1 MKRSKKNEQNLPEL
15 ANRKS
20 DPLSAKI
27 IRNVISSGVRSFLV
41 APVPFLLTPIILY
54 KIGTAGYGTWAVFL
68 AFSSLTSLADFGMV
82 GTLSKH
88 VAEFHARKD
97 LLGLN
102 TLLSTGLVIFVLLA
116 VGFGFIL
123 WFGSSLLP
131 AILFRGS
138 PLRPAELGFLLRCY
152 IIVIGANILS
162 LLFAS
167 VTSGLQRLDLANW
180 IGAANIYCAAL
191 VSLVLLFR
199 GWGIRGLICGQV
211 SGSLLALVLYISVIR
226 SLLPDVALKVSHVE
240 LEEAKRMFGFSLRLY
255 VTQAAGAIH
264 NQLEKLLL
272 ALFTGVSAA
281 GWYDIAS
288 DVALKIRGLI
298 GLVLGPVLPAASEL
312 DALQDERRI
321 EELYFRA
328 QKYLAFVG
336 VPIVC
341 YVTATS
347 TRFVELWIGPNLSFL
362 GLPLSGLTWINFYN
376 LVTGPG
382 FFIFAGRGNLK
393 PGLQS
398 ALVGI
403 ALNIILSLGLIYQ
416 FGFAGAIFG
425 TAISLVFASSYFLY
439 LFHRDTKYSISK
451 LILDAYLKPVGISV
465 PLAAALFL
473 LVRRKSPAWYGLA
486 ILGIAFGVMYLTAML
501 FCRFFDRYDW
511 SKLESLVPAMRH
523 ARRIIPVA

>member
-1 MKRSKKNEQNLPEL
+1 LSALIRQKND
-15 ANRKS
+15 S
-20 DPLSAKI
+20 LSAKI

-41 APVPFLLTPIILY
+41 APVPFILTPVILH
-54 KIGTAGYGTWAVFL
+54 KIGAAGYGTWAVFL

-97 LLGLN
+97 LEGLN

-116 VGFGFIL
+116 VGFGFLL

-131 AILFRGS
+131 TILFRGS
-138 PLRPAELGFLLRCY
+138 PLQPAELGFLLRCY
-152 IIVIGANILS
+152 VLVIGANILS

-167 VTSGLQRLDLANW
+167 VTSGLQRLDLTNW

-191 VSLVLLFR
+191 VSLILLFR
-199 GWGIRGLICGQV
+199 GWGLRGLICGQV
-211 SGSLLALVLYISVIR
+211 SGSLLALVLYIGVIR
-226 SLLPDVALKVSHVE
+226 RLLPQVTFKSSHVDR
-240 LEEAKRMFGFSLRLY
+240 EEAKRMFSFSLRLY

-272 ALFTGVSAA
+272 ALFTGVAAA

-312 DALQDERRI
+312 DALQDEKRI

-336 VPIVC
+336 VPVVC
-341 YVTATS
+341 FVTAIS
-347 TRFVELWIGPNLSFL
+347 TRFVELWIGPSLAFL
-362 GLPLSGLTWINFYN
+362 GLPLAALIWINFYN

-382 FFIFAGRGNLK
+382 FFIFAGRGNLR

-403 ALNIILSLGLIYQ
+403 ALNIVLSLGLIYR

-425 TAISLVFASSYFLY
+425 TAISLVSASTYFLH
-439 LFHRDTKYSISK
+439 LFHRDTKYSIAK
-451 LILDAYLKPVGISV
+451 LILEAYSKPLGISL
-465 PLAAALFL
+465 PLAAALLL
-473 LVRRKSPAWYGLA
+473 LVRQKPPSWSGLV
-486 ILGIAFGVMYLTAML
+486 IMGIAFGVLYVTALL
-501 FCRFFDRYDW
+501 FSRFFDRYDW
-511 SKLESLVPAMRH
+511 SKLETLVPAMRH

>member
-1 MKRSKKNEQNLPEL
+1 MAEPVHT
-15 ANRKS
+15 KS
-20 DPLSAKI
+20 DSLSAKI

-41 APVPFLLTPIILY
+41 APIPFLLTPVILH

-97 LLGLN
+97 LAGLN

-116 VGFGFIL
+116 LGFGIML
-123 WFGSSLLP
+123 WLGSSLLP
-131 AILFRGS
+131 TVLFRGS
-138 PLRPAELGFLLRCY
+138 PLQPAELGFLLRCY
-152 IIVIGANILS
+152 IVVVGANILN

-199 GWGIRGLICGQV
+199 GWGLRGLIYGQV
-211 SGSLLALVLYISVIR
+211 CGSLLALVLYVGVIR
-226 SLLPDVALKVSHVE
+226 RLLPHVTFRVSHVE
-240 LEEAKRMFGFSLRLY
+240 IAEAKRMFSFSLRLY

-312 DALQDERRI
+312 DALRDERRI

-328 QKYLAFVG
+328 HKYLAFVG
-336 VPIVC
+336 VPVVC
-341 YVTATS
+341 YVTGIS
-347 TRFVELWIGPNLSFL
+347 TRFVELWIGPNLAFL
-362 GLPLSGLTWINFYN
+362 GLPLAALIWINFYN

-382 FFIFAGRGNLK
+382 FFIFAGRGNLR

-403 ALNIILSLGLIYQ
+403 AMNIVLSLGLIYR
-416 FGFAGAIFG
+416 FGFAGAVFG
-425 TAISLVFASSYFLY
+425 TAISLVSASSYFLY
-439 LFHRDTKYSISK
+439 LFHRDTKYSIVK
-451 LILDAYLKPVGISV
+451 LILAAYLKPAGISV
-465 PLAAALFL
+465 PLAAALVF
-473 LVRRKSPAWYGLA
+473 LVREKPPSWSGLV
-486 ILGIAFGVMYLTAML
+486 ILGISFGVLYVTALL
-501 FCRFFDRYDW
+501 FSRFFDRYDW

>member
-1 MKRSKKNEQNLPEL
+1 
-15 ANRKS
+15 
-20 DPLSAKI
+20 
-27 IRNVISSGVRSFLV
+27 
-41 APVPFLLTPIILY
+41 
-54 KIGTAGYGTWAVFL
+54 
-68 AFSSLTSLADFGMV
+68 
-82 GTLSKH
+82 
-88 VAEFHARKD
+88 
-97 LLGLN
+97 
-102 TLLSTGLVIFVLLA
+102 
-116 VGFGFIL
+116 
-123 WFGSSLLP
+123 
-131 AILFRGS
+131 
-138 PLRPAELGFLLRCY
+138 
-152 IIVIGANILS
+152 
-162 LLFAS
+162 
-167 VTSGLQRLDLANW
+167 
-180 IGAANIYCAAL
+180 
-191 VSLVLLFR
+191 
-199 GWGIRGLICGQV
+199 
-211 SGSLLALVLYISVIR
+211 
-226 SLLPDVALKVSHVE
+226 
-240 LEEAKRMFGFSLRLY
+240 
-255 VTQAAGAIH
+255 
-264 NQLEKLLL
+264 
-272 ALFTGVSAA
+272 
-281 GWYDIAS
+281 
-288 DVALKIRGLI
+288 
-298 GLVLGPVLPAASEL
+298 
-312 DALQDERRI
+312 
-321 EELYFRA
+321 
-328 QKYLAFVG
+328 
-336 VPIVC
+336 
-341 YVTATS
+341 
-347 TRFVELWIGPNLSFL
+347 LSFL